1 VFVTMELGMIL
12 KLVNLVDTHVQN
24 VLLLMNVL
32 NVLKTENSSKDQV
45 FVLAQIKH
53 MILMKLNVHLVMKLV
68 ILVLLLMI
76 IVLNVLEN

>member
-1 VFVTMELGMIL
+1 
-12 KLVNLVDTHVQN
+12 
-24 VLLLMNVL
+24 MNVL